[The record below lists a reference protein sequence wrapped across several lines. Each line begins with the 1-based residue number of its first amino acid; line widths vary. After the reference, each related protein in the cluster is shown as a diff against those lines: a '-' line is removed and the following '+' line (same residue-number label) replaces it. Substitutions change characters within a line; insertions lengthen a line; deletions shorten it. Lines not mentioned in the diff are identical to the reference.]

1 MARRRFFVD
10 RVNAGE
16 AELSGEEASH
26 LTRVLRVEPGQ
37 RFELTDNQNLYLAEI
52 AEVRKDCV
60 RFVILSPLDPGP
72 ALPSL
77 VLFIALIKFD
87 RFEWLIEK
95 ATELGVERI
104 VPVEAARSEP
114 GLLAAAA
121 KRVERWRK
129 IARESSQQSRRVRMP
144 LIDEA
149 RKLRQ
154 ALGEA
159 PGAHRFRLEERR
171 PGAPPLIAASREAS
185 DYALLCGPEGGWLDS
200 ERDEAAA
207 AGWMPV
213 SLGPTILRAET
224 AAIAATAVLVH
235 VWNTALGAS
244 SDYTER

>member
-1 MARRRFFVD
+1 MAMRRFFVD

-16 AELSGEEASH
+16 AELSGEEAGH

-37 RFELTDNQNLYLAEI
+37 RFELSDNRNLYLAEI
-52 AEVRKDCV
+52 AEARKDRV
-60 RFVILSPLDPGP
+60 RFVVLSRLDPGP

-77 VLFIALIKFD
+77 VLFLALIKFD

-95 ATELGVERI
+95 ATELGAGRI

-114 GLLAAAA
+114 GLLAAAV

-129 IARESSQQSRRVRMP
+129 IARESSQQSRRLQMP
-144 LIDEA
+144 RIEGA

-159 PGAHRFRLEERR
+159 PAANKFRLEER
-171 PGAPPLIAASREAS
+171 PGAPHLITASRGAAANC
-185 DYALLCGPEGGWLDS
+185 ALLAGPEGGWTDL
-200 ERDEAAA
+200 EREEAAA

-213 SLGPTILRAET
+213 SLGPLILRAET

-235 VWNTALGAS
+235 AWSENRLH
-244 SDYTER
+244 